1 MPGIPLRVS
10 FREMLLMLK
19 LSARIKSFEHQ
30 SLCCQVYGGTKNQS
44 FANYKEQQ
52 QTREEMASTLRLLLC
67 SESSDFPVISSEQH
81 SSAIQLKCFAH

>member
-1 MPGIPLRVS
+1 
-10 FREMLLMLK
+10 MLLMLK

-52 QTREEMASTLRLLLC
+52 QQTREEKASTLRLLLC

-81 SSAIQLKCFAH
+81 SAAIQLKCFAH